1 MKIRIP
7 SVAYHEAGHAV
18 VAFVLGMDVELV
30 SIETQG
36 FPPGW
41 LLRGGVLASFN
52 LEGYGEPGRG
62 AEGGDRGARGRAGG
76 AIVVQAKAVA
86 SRKKHATR
94 QVLWRPHLR
103 RGDASPLY
111 QRFCRRTP
119 HNQAPERNRPDLAG
133 DPLEFRRSAGRK
145 TCEAQSGQRQG
156 HETAGHFEKINL
168 H

>member
-52 LEGYGEPGRG
+52 LKGTENRDE
-62 AEGGDRGARGRAGG
+62 AERA
-76 AIVVQAKAVA
+76 
-86 SRKKHATR
+86 ATA
-94 QVLWRPHLR
+94 
-103 RGDASPLY
+103 G
-111 QRFCRRTP
+111 
-119 HNQAPERNRPDLAG
+119 LAG
-133 DPLEFRRSAGRK
+133 EQAERLCCSQKPWRLAKSTQHVRFSGDHTYVEEMLRPFIKDSADERRIIKRLK
-145 TCEAQSGQRQG
+145 
-156 HETAGHFEKINL
+156 ETARTLLANHWSSVEALAAKLAKRKVLNGSEIKRL
-168 H
+168 VSSKK

>member
-52 LEGYGEPGRG
+52 LRG
-62 AEGGDRGARGRAGG
+62 MENRDEAERA
-76 AIVVQAKAVA
+76 
-86 SRKKHATR
+86 ATA
-94 QVLWRPHLR
+94 
-103 RGDASPLY
+103 G
-111 QRFCRRTP
+111 
-119 HNQAPERNRPDLAG
+119 LAG
-133 DPLEFRRSAGRK
+133 EQAERLWCSQKPWRLAKSTQHVRFSGDHTYVAEMLRPFIRYSADERRIIKRLKEVARTLLANHWSSVEVLAAKLAEQKVLTGWEIK
-145 TCEAQSGQRQG
+145 LLV
-156 HETAGHFEKINL
+156 TAKR
-168 H
+168 